1 MAQSNKRRRKG
12 NGSLYTT
19 VVVAIMLLAGITG
32 VSVFFKVSDIIVV
45 GNSAYSAKEIIDA
58 SGIELDS
65 SIFFLRESASVVRIK
80 DALAYIDDVRIVPT
94 LPGTVTIEVTESYP
108 IAYIEDEGSKWVID
122 NNARILEKLSA
133 NASTNAIPVYGVT
146 PIMPAVGETLSLGDS
161 GSVQLMYLKQVLS
174 GMFTAGI
181 YEDVQ
186 WLDMTSISAVKF
198 GYMNKYT
205 VNIGKGENVAYKLL
219 LLEGSIASH
228 ADDDYK
234 ATIDISSDDQ
244 AHYIREK

>member
-1 MAQSNKRRRKG
+1 MAQGNKRRRRG

-65 SIFFLRESASVVRIK
+65 SIFFLRESAAVVRIK
-80 DALAYIDDVRIVPT
+80 DALAYIDDVRIVPN

-108 IAYIEDEGSKWVID
+108 IASIEDEGSKWIID
-122 NNARILEKLSA
+122 NNARILEKVAGAA
-133 NASTNAIPVYGVT
+133 NTSAIPIYGVT

-174 GMFTAGI
+174 GILSAGI
-181 YEDVQ
+181 YDDIQ
-186 WLDMTSISAVKF
+186 WLDMTNISAITF
-198 GYMNKYT
+198 RYQNKYT
-205 VNIGKGENVAYKLL
+205 VNLGKGENVADKLW
-219 LLEGSIASH
+219 LLEMSIEKH
-228 ADDDYK
+228 ADDGYE
-234 ATIDISSDDQ
+234 ATIDLSSDNE
-244 AHYIREK
+244 AHYIK